1 MEFLDKIILPQSAE
15 HIELLHYMMIL
26 VLSIFIP
33 FISIIFGGTFLSVYY
48 GSKFKKNNNT
58 HYKIYSKD
66 IIESVTVNNAV
77 GVILGIVPLLTSIF
91 IFAQLL
97 DQSKINTVNYLILAF
112 IFILI
117 ALIMIYTYRYSVT
130 FNFIFNSVNDN
141 DLNDSVVKEELNKIK
156 ISSSHLNNRYGKL
169 GFAFL
174 FLGMWFFVT
183 GITSAELFTTWDISS
198 IITAMFAPSVLL
210 KFITFICMAF
220 TITAADILFIHLY
233 WNENKNDENPDYRKF
248 LKNNAS
254 KLGLRFGIPL
264 PILIAINLF
273 SLSDKNLS
281 GSIFIF
287 SFLAILLLFLS
298 YHFFFMLEVKNDY
311 RFSSIIFITLILA
324 SISLIIKDEKAIGN
338 ATRQHSLVL
347 STEYDKIL
355 AELKGEGSV
364 TAALSGKEIYDVR
377 CASCHRFDRKLVGP
391 AYFDVL
397 PQFVGKQAQLVA
409 FIRNPVKVNP
419 AFPPMPNPGLKPQEA
434 EAVAKYLLDEFA
446 KRNK

>member
-58 HYKIYSKD
+58 QYKIYSKD

-141 DLNDSVVKEELNKIK
+141 DLNDSVVKEELNKIR
-156 ISSSHLNNRYGKL
+156 ISSSHLSIKYGKL

-174 FLGMWFFVT
+174 FFGMWFFVT

-198 IITAMFAPSVLL
+198 IITAMFASAVLL

-220 TITAADILFIHLY
+220 TITAAAILFIHLY
-233 WNENKNDENPDYRKF
+233 WDENKNDENPDYRNF

-324 SISLIIKDEKAIGN
+324 SISLIIKDQEAIGN

-355 AELKGEGSV
+355 AKLKGEGSV
-364 TAALSGKEIYDVR
+364 TAVISGKEIYDVR